1 MENAQLIGQ
10 VALIWFLLL
19 GFFLVAYV
27 VLDGF
32 DLGVGIISLFPS
44 DKTHVG
50 IMMQS
55 LGMVWDAN
63 ETWLVVVGGILFG
76 AFPLAYGTIIPAV
89 YIPVFLILFG
99 FALRGVA
106 FEFREHA
113 RNKRRWEIAFG
124 VGSLLAAWA
133 QGLILGELIAGFGL
147 GSSTD
152 KVSVLSWLDPFAL
165 VVSLGVVTGYALLGA
180 SYLVMKTEGEMKAAF
195 IRLSRRLIPLLLLI
209 AAAVTIYTP
218 LKHAY
223 VMDRWFDLPNVFLYA
238 MLPVIA
244 LYAFYRLWRA
254 LGNVPENGPFLWT
267 LVIFLSS
274 FTGLAATLFPY
285 LIPNRLTIYE
295 ALAPLNTAVMM
306 LAVVIFFVPIM
317 IIYNLYLYRVF
328 RGKSSDLHGYGQEH

>member
-1 MENAQLIGQ
+1 MDNAQLIGQ
-10 VALIWFLLL
+10 VAIIWFLLL

-32 DLGVGIISLFPS
+32 DLGVGILSLWPS
-44 DKTHVG
+44 DKTNVG

-63 ETWLVVVGGILFG
+63 ETWLVVVGGVLFG

-113 RNKRRWEIAFG
+113 KNKRRWELAFG
-124 VGSLLAAWA
+124 IGSLLAAWA
-133 QGLILGELIAGFGL
+133 QGLILGELITGFDL
-147 GSSTD
+147 VSSKD
-152 KVSVLSWLDPFAL
+152 QVSAVAWLDPFAL
-165 VVSLGVVTGYALLGA
+165 LVSVGVVTGYALLGA
-180 SYLVMKTEGEMKAAF
+180 SYLLMKTEGETKATF
-195 IRLSRRLIPLLLLI
+195 SRLSKRLIPVLLLI

-218 LKHAY
+218 LRHHY
-223 VMDRWFDLPNVFLYA
+223 VMERWFALPNAFLYA
-238 MLPVIA
+238 VLPVIA
-244 LYAFYRLWRA
+244 LYAFYRLWRS
-254 LGNVPENGPFLWT
+254 LRDGSDSGPFFWT
-267 LVIFLSS
+267 LLIFLSS
-274 FTGLAATLFPY
+274 FLGLAATLFPY

-295 ALAPLNTAVMM
+295 ALAPLNTVVMM

-317 IIYNLYLYRVF
+317 IVYNWYLYRVF
-328 RGKSSDLHGYGQEH
+328 RGKSSDLQGYGKEH